1 MDKAQKILVLDDDSA
16 YCEAVCSYLAGQGC
30 TSRAITRPAELEAAL
45 QTFKPDLL
53 LLDQKLGETTGTQ
66 LLRAIRAKTDL
77 PCIVVSGGSDSIDR
91 VVNLEI
97 GADDEVDKSVSPR
110 ELLARIRAVLRRR
123 DPRPV
128 EAASGWRFLIPNRL
142 LLRPDGSECY
152 LTTAEFEALRMLFEA
167 RESAV
172 TRAALCEGVFHRPHT
187 PEDRAVDTVI
197 KKLRTKIDQPGK
209 SSCIRSVRPTGYVF
223 TNFPTENG

>member
-1 MDKAQKILVLDDDSA
+1 MDKATRILVLDDDA
-16 YCEAVCSYLAGQGC
+16 GYCDAVCGYLNGQGC
-30 TSRAITRPAELEAAL
+30 TSSAITQASELETAL
-45 QTFKPDLL
+45 HAFNPDLL
-53 LLDQKLGETTGTQ
+53 LLDQRLGDTTGTQ
-66 LLRAIRAKTDL
+66 LLRAMRGRTDL
-77 PCIVVSGGSDSIDR
+77 PCIVVSGASDSVDR

-123 DPRPV
+123 S
-128 EAASGWRFLIPNRL
+128 AASTSGASGWQFLLDRRL

-152 LTTAEFEALRMLFEA
+152 LTSAEFETLRMLYEA
-167 RESAV
+167 QGAAV
-172 TRAALCEGVFHRPHT
+172 SRGALCQRAFGRVHT

-197 KKLRTKIDQPGK
+197 KKLRTKIDSPGK

-223 TNFPTENG
+223 TNFPPEG